1 MSKTRIETRAKK
13 AQEIDVLKAAFEGAQ
28 SVVLADFKGLDMDDT
43 NALRKSCRE
52 KGVQLRVVKNT
63 LARIASQGTEYEE
76 LFKDCKENTALAY
89 SDEDPAAAA
98 KAITEFVK
106 GNGKA
111 KLKSGAIP
119 GKVLD
124 EKELIA
130 LSKLPGKLELQA
142 KLLGLLNAVPTNF
155 VRLLNEVPTSF
166 VRLLA
171 AYRDQKEQNQ

>member
-1 MSKTRIETRAKK
+1 MNS
-13 AQEIDVLKAAFEGAQ
+13 
-28 SVVLADFKGLDMDDT
+28 
-43 NALRKSCRE
+43 LRKSCRE

-63 LARIASQGTEYEE
+63 LARIASEGTQYEE
-76 LFKDCKENTALAY
+76 LFKDCKENTALAF

-106 GNGKA
+106 SNDKA

-124 EKELIA
+124 EAELIQ

-155 VRLLNEVPTSF
+155 VRLLNEVPSSF

-171 AYRDQKEQNQ
+171 AYRDQKEQN